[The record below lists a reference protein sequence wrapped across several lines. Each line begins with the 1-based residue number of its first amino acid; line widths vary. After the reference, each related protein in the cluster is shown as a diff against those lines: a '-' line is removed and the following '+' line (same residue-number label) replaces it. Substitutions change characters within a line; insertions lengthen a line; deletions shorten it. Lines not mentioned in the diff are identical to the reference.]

1 MSITGAPAA
10 AMAVALAQDPVQPRH
25 PWDALVAALNEFYR
39 RALGLPEQA
48 STIAPTI
55 DHLHYF
61 QITVMFAVAGV
72 IGIVTTVFVFR
83 YRRRAPDQ
91 IGRRVD
97 VPHTVEVPLYTG
109 LFALFMLF
117 WIIGFRQFTSLELPP
132 GDALDVYVSAKQ
144 WVWKFAYAE
153 GPTSVGVL
161 YVPAGRPV
169 RLRLTSRDVIHSF
182 FVPAFRIK
190 RDAVPGMYTA
200 IWFEAVRPGRYP
212 VLCAELCGVGHSR
225 MRAEVV
231 VLSPQAFDD
240 WRQGRP
246 ALPPPDAAAATPDAG
261 RVSGLEPVDRLVE
274 LGRAAAARHGCL
286 GCHSVDGSPGQGPT
300 WLNLFGARETMQ
312 TGEVI
317 YVNAAYIT
325 QSMMDPEAEIVAG
338 FPPIMPSFQ
347 GRITPAETAA
357 IIEYMKALSPAPGLR
372 RGREYAPVG
381 GAPAGAA
388 GAAGAQPPPAGGA
401 TTGAPGAA
409 NVQVPAGSTRAAPP
423 QHRPADPGHEEER

>member
-1 MSITGAPAA
+1 MTITGAPAA
-10 AMAVALAQDPVQPRH
+10 AVAAALAQDPVQPRH

-39 RALGLPEQA
+39 RALALPEQA
-48 STIAPTI
+48 STIAPII

-72 IGIVTTVFVFR
+72 IGIVTTVFVLR

-91 IGRRVD
+91 VGRRVD

-117 WIIGFRQFTSLELPP
+117 WILGFRQFTSLELPP
-132 GDALDVYVSAKQ
+132 DDALEVNVSAKQ
-144 WVWKFAYAE
+144 WVWKFAYTD
-153 GPTSVGVL
+153 GPASVGVL

-212 VLCAELCGVGHSR
+212 VLCAELCGAGHSH

-231 VLSPQAFDD
+231 VLSSQAFDD

-246 ALPPPDAAAATPDAG
+246 GLPPPDTAAATPYVD
-261 RVSGLEPVDRLVE
+261 RVSGLEPASRLAE

-286 GCHSVDGSPGQGPT
+286 ACHSVDGSPGQGPT

-317 YVNAAYIT
+317 YVNGAYIT

-372 RGREYAPVG
+372 RGRES
-381 GAPAGAA
+381 
-388 GAAGAQPPPAGGA
+388 PPAGGA
-401 TTGAPGAA
+401 PTGAPGAT
-409 NVQVPAGSTRAAPP
+409 NVQMPAAAGSTRAAPP
-423 QHRPADPGHEEER
+423 QRRPADRVPEEER